1 MKKISEILTVDGESS
16 FFTTFKNIAPLVYSS
31 LFGEVAPK
39 VLDMSLL
46 SNSGERY
53 ASPLLTSYP
62 LEEVVTMIVA
72 EKSNS
77 WEKVKTAMFADYDL
91 TNLNQQ
97 TTEITNT
104 KSSNTAQN
112 VNNNNKEKVYT
123 FDDTTT
129 PSDTTENNMIGETTG
144 NVTENG
150 TTRTSV
156 SGSKSNIQYVIEREI
171 RLRKLSFINM
181 VVKDTMNYITLS
193 IY

>member
-1 MKKISEILTVDGESS
+1 MKKIAEILTVDGENS
-16 FFTTFKNIAPLVYSS
+16 FFTTFKNIAPLVYTS
-31 LFGEVAPK
+31 LFGEVEPK

-53 ASPLLTSYP
+53 ASPLLTLYT
-62 LEEVVTMIVA
+62 LEEVVNMIVT
-72 EKSNS
+72 EKSQS

-104 KSSNTAQN
+104 KNSNTSQN

-129 PSDTTENNMIGETTG
+129 PSDTTENNTMGETTG

>member
-1 MKKISEILTVDGESS
+1 MKKIAEILTVDGENS
-16 FFTTFKNIAPLVYSS
+16 FFTTFKNIAPSVYSS

-53 ASPLLTSYP
+53 ASPLLISYT
-62 LEEVVTMIVA
+62 LEEVVNMIVT
-72 EKSNS
+72 EKSQS

-150 TTRTSV
+150 TTKTIV

>member
-1 MKKISEILTVDGESS
+1 MKKITEILTVDGENS

-31 LFGEVAPK
+31 LFGEVQPK

-46 SNSGERY
+46 TNSGERY
-53 ASPLLTSYP
+53 ASPLLTTYT
-62 LEEVVTMIVA
+62 LEEVVNMIVT
-72 EKSNS
+72 EKSQS

-97 TTEITNT
+97 STEITNT
-104 KSSNTAQN
+104 NSSNTAQN

-123 FDDTTT
+123 FEDTTT

-150 TTRTSV
+150 STKTIV

>member
-1 MKKISEILTVDGESS
+1 MKKIAEILTVDGEKS

-31 LFGEVAPK
+31 LFGELEPK

-46 SNSGERY
+46 SNSGERF
-53 ASPLLTSYP
+53 ASPLLTLYT
-62 LEEVVTMIVA
+62 LEEVVNMIVT
-72 EKSNS
+72 EKSQS
-77 WEKVKTAMFADYDL
+77 WEKVKTAMFADYDVI
-91 TNLNQQ
+91 NLNQQ

-104 KSSNTAQN
+104 KNSNTSQN

>member
-1 MKKISEILTVDGESS
+1 MKKITEILTVDGENS
-16 FFTTFKNIAPLVYSS
+16 FFTTFKNIAPSVYSS
-31 LFGEVAPK
+31 LFGEVQPK

-53 ASPLLTSYP
+53 ASPLLTSYT

-129 PSDTTENNMIGETTG
+129 PSDTTENNTIGETTG

>member
-1 MKKISEILTVDGESS
+1 MKKIAEILTVDGATS
-16 FFTTFKNIAPLVYSS
+16 FFNTFKTIAPSVYSS
-31 LFGEVAPK
+31 LFGEIAPK

-53 ASPLLTSYP
+53 ASPLLTSYT
-62 LEEVVTMIVA
+62 LDEVVNMIVS
-72 EKSNS
+72 EKSQS

>member
-1 MKKISEILTVDGESS
+1 MKKITEILTVDGENS

-31 LFGEVAPK
+31 LFGEIEPK

-46 SNSGERY
+46 SNSGERF
-53 ASPLLTSYP
+53 ASPLLTNYT
-62 LEEVVTMIVA
+62 LAEVVNMIVS
-72 EKSNS
+72 EKSQS
-77 WEKVKTAMFADYDL
+77 WEKIKNAMFADYDL

-104 KSSNTAQN
+104 KNSNTSQN

-129 PSDTTENNMIGETTG
+129 PSDTTENNMMGETTG

-150 TTRTSV
+150 TTQTRV
-156 SGSKSNIQYVIEREI
+156 SGSKSNIQYIIEREI
-171 RLRKLSFINM
+171 RLRRLSFINM

>member
-1 MKKISEILTVDGESS
+1 MKKIAEILTVDGENS
-16 FFTTFKNIAPLVYSS
+16 FFTTFKNIAPSVYSS

-53 ASPLLTSYP
+53 ASPLLTSYT
-62 LEEVVTMIVA
+62 LDEVVNMIVS
-72 EKSNS
+72 EKSQS

-104 KSSNTAQN
+104 KTSNTAQN
-112 VNNNNKEKVYT
+112 VNNNNKEKIYT

-129 PSDTTENNMIGETTG
+129 ASDTTENNMMGETTG

>member
-1 MKKISEILTVDGESS
+1 MKKIVEILTVDGENS
-16 FFTTFKNIAPLVYSS
+16 FFTTFKNIAPSVYSS

-53 ASPLLTSYP
+53 ASPLLISYT
-62 LEEVVTMIVA
+62 LEEVVNMIVT
-72 EKSNS
+72 EKSQS
-77 WEKVKTAMFADYDL
+77 WEKVKNAMFADYDL
-91 TNLNQQ
+91 TALNQQ
-97 TTEITNT
+97 STEITNT
-104 KSSNTAQN
+104 KNSNTSQN

-150 TTRTSV
+150 STKTIV

>member
-1 MKKISEILTVDGESS
+1 MKKIAEILTVDGATS
-16 FFTTFKNIAPLVYSS
+16 FFNTFKTLAPSIYSS

-46 SNSGERY
+46 TNSGERY
-53 ASPLLTSYP
+53 ASPLLTSYT
-62 LEEVVTMIVA
+62 LAEVVNMIVS
-72 EKSNS
+72 EKSQS

-129 PSDTTENNMIGETTG
+129 ASDTTENNMIGETTG

-150 TTRTSV
+150 TTKTIV

>member
-1 MKKISEILTVDGESS
+1 MKKIAEILTVDGEKS

-31 LFGEVAPK
+31 LFGELEPK

-46 SNSGERY
+46 SNSGERF
-53 ASPLLTSYP
+53 ASPLLILYP
-62 LEEVVTMIVA
+62 LEEVVNMIVT
-72 EKSNS
+72 EKSQS

-97 TTEITNT
+97 STEITNT
-104 KSSNTAQN
+104 KNSNTSQN

-129 PSDTTENNMIGETTG
+129 PSDTTENNMMGETTG

-150 TTRTSV
+150 STKTIV

>member
-1 MKKISEILTVDGESS
+1 MKKIAEILTVDGESS
-16 FFTTFKNIAPLVYSS
+16 FFTTFKNIAPSVYSS
-31 LFGEVAPK
+31 LFGEVVPK

-53 ASPLLTSYP
+53 ASPLLTSYT
-62 LEEVVTMIVA
+62 LEEVVNMIVS
-72 EKSNS
+72 EKSQS
-77 WEKVKTAMFADYDL
+77 WEKVKNAMFADYDL

>member
-1 MKKISEILTVDGESS
+1 MKKIAEILTVDGVNS

-31 LFGEVAPK
+31 LFGELEPK

-46 SNSGERY
+46 SNSGERF
-53 ASPLLTSYP
+53 ASPLLTLYT
-62 LEEVVTMIVA
+62 LDEVVNMIVS
-72 EKSNS
+72 EKSQS
-77 WEKVKTAMFADYDL
+77 WEKIKNAMFADYDL

-104 KSSNTAQN
+104 KNSNTSQN

-129 PSDTTENNMIGETTG
+129 PSDTTENNMMGETTG

-150 TTRTSV
+150 TTQTRV
-156 SGSKSNIQYVIEREI
+156 SGSKSNIQYIIEREI
-171 RLRKLSFINM
+171 RLRRLSFINM

>member
-1 MKKISEILTVDGESS
+1 MKKIAEILTVDGEKS

-31 LFGEVAPK
+31 LFGEVQPK

-53 ASPLLTSYP
+53 ASPLLILYP
-62 LEEVVTMIVA
+62 LEEVVNMIVT
-72 EKSNS
+72 EKSSS

-97 TTEITNT
+97 STEITNT
-104 KSSNTAQN
+104 KNSNTSQN
-112 VNNNNKEKVYT
+112 VNNNNKEKIYT

-129 PSDTTENNMIGETTG
+129 PSDTTENNMMGETTG

-150 TTRTSV
+150 STKTIV

>member
-1 MKKISEILTVDGESS
+1 MKKIAEILTVDGEKS

-31 LFGEVAPK
+31 LFGEVEPK

-53 ASPLLTSYP
+53 ASPLLTTYT
-62 LEEVVTMIVA
+62 LAEVVNMIVT
-72 EKSNS
+72 EKSQS

-123 FDDTTT
+123 FDDTIT

>member
-1 MKKISEILTVDGESS
+1 MKKIYEILTVDGATS
-16 FFTTFKNIAPLVYSS
+16 FFNTFKTLAPSIYSS
-31 LFGEVAPK
+31 LFGEIAPK

-62 LEEVVTMIVA
+62 LEEVVNMIVT
-72 EKSNS
+72 EKSQS

>member
-1 MKKISEILTVDGESS
+1 MKKIAEILTVDGEKS

-31 LFGEVAPK
+31 LFGELEPK

-46 SNSGERY
+46 SNSGERF
-53 ASPLLTSYP
+53 ASPLLILYP
-62 LEEVVTMIVA
+62 LEEVVNMIVT
-72 EKSNS
+72 EKSQS

-91 TNLNQQ
+91 ANLNQQ
-97 TTEITNT
+97 STEITNT
-104 KSSNTAQN
+104 KNSNTSQN

-129 PSDTTENNMIGETTG
+129 PSDTTENNMTGETTG

-150 TTRTSV
+150 TTKTIV

>member
-1 MKKISEILTVDGESS
+1 MKKIAEILTVDGEKS

-31 LFGEVAPK
+31 LFGELEPK

-46 SNSGERY
+46 SNSGERF
-53 ASPLLTSYP
+53 ASPLLTLYT
-62 LEEVVTMIVA
+62 LEEVVNMIVT
-72 EKSNS
+72 EKSQS
-77 WEKVKTAMFADYDL
+77 WEKVKTAMFADYDV

-104 KSSNTAQN
+104 KNSNTSQN

-129 PSDTTENNMIGETTG
+129 PSDTTENNTIGETTG

-171 RLRKLSFINM
+171 RLRRLSFINM

>member
-1 MKKISEILTVDGESS
+1 MKKIVEILTVDGENS
-16 FFTTFKNIAPLVYSS
+16 FFTTFKNIAPSVYSS

-53 ASPLLTSYP
+53 ASPLLISYT
-62 LEEVVTMIVA
+62 LGEVVTMIVD
-72 EKSNS
+72 EKSHS
-77 WEKVKTAMFADYDL
+77 WQKVKNAMFADYDL
-91 TNLNQQ
+91 TNINQQ
-97 TTEITNT
+97 STEITNT
-104 KSSNTAQN
+104 KSSNTSQN

-129 PSDTTENNMIGETTG
+129 PSDTTENNTIGETTG

-150 TTRTSV
+150 TTKTIV

>member
-1 MKKISEILTVDGESS
+1 MKKIAEILTVDGEKS

-31 LFGEVAPK
+31 LFGEVQPK

-53 ASPLLTSYP
+53 ASPLLILYP
-62 LEEVVTMIVA
+62 LEEVVNMIVT
-72 EKSNS
+72 EKSSS

-97 TTEITNT
+97 STEITNT
-104 KSSNTAQN
+104 KNSNTAQN
-112 VNNNNKEKVYT
+112 VNNNNKERVYT

-129 PSDTTENNMIGETTG
+129 PSDTTENNMMGETTG

-150 TTRTSV
+150 TTKTIV

>member
-1 MKKISEILTVDGESS
+1 MKKIAEILTVDGENS
-16 FFTTFKNIAPLVYSS
+16 FFNTFKTLAPSIYSS
-31 LFGEVAPK
+31 LFGDIEPK

-46 SNSGERY
+46 SNSGERF
-53 ASPLLTSYP
+53 ASPLLTLYT
-62 LEEVVTMIVA
+62 LEEVVNMIVT
-72 EKSNS
+72 EKSQS

-104 KSSNTAQN
+104 KNSNTSQN

-129 PSDTTENNMIGETTG
+129 PSDTTENNTIGETTG

-171 RLRKLSFINM
+171 RLRRLSFINM

>member
-1 MKKISEILTVDGESS
+1 MKKIAEILTVDGENS
-16 FFTTFKNIAPLVYSS
+16 FFTTFKNIAPSVYSS

-53 ASPLLTSYP
+53 ASPLLTSYT
-62 LEEVVTMIVA
+62 LDEVVNMIVS
-72 EKSNS
+72 EKSHS

>member
-1 MKKISEILTVDGESS
+1 MKKITEILTVDGENS

-31 LFGEVAPK
+31 LFGEVQPK

-53 ASPLLTSYP
+53 ASPLLTSYT
-62 LEEVVTMIVA
+62 LEEVVNMIVT
-72 EKSNS
+72 EKSQS

>member
-1 MKKISEILTVDGESS
+1 MKKIAEILTVDGEKS

-31 LFGEVAPK
+31 LFGEVEPK

-53 ASPLLTSYP
+53 ASPLLTTYP
-62 LEEVVTMIVA
+62 LEEVVNMIVT
-72 EKSNS
+72 EKSQS

-97 TTEITNT
+97 STEITNT
-104 KSSNTAQN
+104 KNSNTSQN

-129 PSDTTENNMIGETTG
+129 ASDTTENNMMGETTG

-150 TTRTSV
+150 STKTIV

>member
-1 MKKISEILTVDGESS
+1 MKKIAEILTVDGATS
-16 FFTTFKNIAPLVYSS
+16 FFNTFKTLAPSIYSS
-31 LFGEVAPK
+31 LFGEIAPK

-62 LEEVVTMIVA
+62 LEEVVNMIVT
-72 EKSNS
+72 EKSQS

>member
-1 MKKISEILTVDGESS
+1 MKKIVEILTVDGEKS

-31 LFGEVAPK
+31 LFGEVQPK

-46 SNSGERY
+46 TNSGERY
-53 ASPLLTSYP
+53 ASPLLILYP
-62 LEEVVTMIVA
+62 LEEVVNMIVT
-72 EKSNS
+72 EKSQS

-97 TTEITNT
+97 STEITNT
-104 KSSNTAQN
+104 KNSNTSQN

-150 TTRTSV
+150 TTKTIV

>member
-1 MKKISEILTVDGESS
+1 MKKIAEILTVDGENS

-31 LFGEVAPK
+31 LFGEIEPK

-46 SNSGERY
+46 SNSGERF
-53 ASPLLTSYP
+53 ASPLLTNYT
-62 LEEVVTMIVA
+62 LAEVVNMIVS
-72 EKSNS
+72 EKSQS
-77 WEKVKTAMFADYDL
+77 WEKIKNAMFADYDL

-104 KSSNTAQN
+104 KNSNTSQN

-129 PSDTTENNMIGETTG
+129 PSDTTENNMMGETTG

-150 TTRTSV
+150 TTQTRV
-156 SGSKSNIQYVIEREI
+156 SGSKSNIQYIIEREI
-171 RLRKLSFINM
+171 RLRRLSFINM

>member
-1 MKKISEILTVDGESS
+1 MKKIAEILTVDGENS
-16 FFTTFKNIAPLVYSS
+16 FFTTFKNIAPSVYSS

-53 ASPLLTSYP
+53 ASPLLISYT
-62 LEEVVTMIVA
+62 LDEVVNMIVT
-72 EKSNS
+72 EKSQS

-150 TTRTSV
+150 TTKTIV

>member
-1 MKKISEILTVDGESS
+1 
-16 FFTTFKNIAPLVYSS
+16 
-31 LFGEVAPK
+31 
-39 VLDMSLL
+39 
-46 SNSGERY
+46 
-53 ASPLLTSYP
+53 
-62 LEEVVTMIVA
+62 
-72 EKSNS
+72 
-77 WEKVKTAMFADYDL
+77 MFADYDL

-123 FDDTTT
+123 FDDTTI

>member
-1 MKKISEILTVDGESS
+1 MKKIAEILTVDGENS
-16 FFTTFKNIAPLVYSS
+16 FFTTFKNIAPSVYSS

-53 ASPLLTSYP
+53 ASPLLISYT
-62 LEEVVTMIVA
+62 LEEVVNMIVT

-77 WEKVKTAMFADYDL
+77 WQKVKNAMFADYDL

-97 TTEITNT
+97 TTEITNS
-104 KSSNTAQN
+104 KNSNTSQN

-129 PSDTTENNMIGETTG
+129 PSDTTENNMMGETTG
-144 NVTENG
+144 NVTENE
-150 TTRTSV
+150 TTKTIV

>member
-1 MKKISEILTVDGESS
+1 MKKIAEILTVDGENS
-16 FFTTFKNIAPLVYSS
+16 FFTTFKNIAPSVYSS

-53 ASPLLTSYP
+53 ASPLLISYT
-62 LEEVVTMIVA
+62 LEEVVNMIVT
-72 EKSNS
+72 EKSQS

-91 TNLNQQ
+91 TALNQQ
-97 TTEITNT
+97 STEITNT

-150 TTRTSV
+150 TTKTIV

>member
-1 MKKISEILTVDGESS
+1 MKKIAEILTVDGENS
-16 FFTTFKNIAPLVYSS
+16 FFNTFKALAPSIYSS
-31 LFGEVAPK
+31 LFGGVEPK

-77 WEKVKTAMFADYDL
+77 WEKVKSAMFADYDL

>member
-1 MKKISEILTVDGESS
+1 MKKIAEILTVDGEKS

-31 LFGEVAPK
+31 LFGEVQPK

-53 ASPLLTSYP
+53 ASPLLILYP
-62 LEEVVTMIVA
+62 LEEVVNMIVT
-72 EKSNS
+72 EKSQS

-97 TTEITNT
+97 STEITNT
-104 KSSNTAQN
+104 KNSNTAQN
-112 VNNNNKEKVYT
+112 VNNNNKERVYA

-129 PSDTTENNMIGETTG
+129 PSDTTENNMMGETTG

-150 TTRTSV
+150 TTKTIV

>member
-1 MKKISEILTVDGESS
+1 MKKIAEILTVDGATS
-16 FFTTFKNIAPLVYSS
+16 FFNTFKTLAPSIYSS
-31 LFGEVAPK
+31 LFGEIAPK

-53 ASPLLTSYP
+53 ASPLLTSYT

>member
-1 MKKISEILTVDGESS
+1 MKKIAEILTVDGENS

-53 ASPLLTSYP
+53 ASPLLTSYT
-62 LEEVVTMIVA
+62 LEEVVNMIVT
-72 EKSNS
+72 EKSQS

>member
-1 MKKISEILTVDGESS
+1 MKKIAEILTVDGEKS

-31 LFGEVAPK
+31 LFGEVQPK

-46 SNSGERY
+46 TNSGERF
-53 ASPLLTSYP
+53 ASPLLILYP
-62 LEEVVTMIVA
+62 LEEVVNMIVT
-72 EKSNS
+72 EKSSS

-91 TNLNQQ
+91 TALNQQ
-97 TTEITNT
+97 STEITNT

-150 TTRTSV
+150 TTKTIV

>member
-1 MKKISEILTVDGESS
+1 MKKIAEILTVDGEKS

-53 ASPLLTSYP
+53 ASPLLISYT
-62 LEEVVTMIVA
+62 LEEVVNMIVT
-72 EKSNS
+72 EKSQS

-91 TNLNQQ
+91 TALNQQ
-97 TTEITNT
+97 STEITNT
-104 KSSNTAQN
+104 KNSNTAQN

-150 TTRTSV
+150 TTKTIV

>member
-1 MKKISEILTVDGESS
+1 MKKIAEILTVDGEKS

-31 LFGEVAPK
+31 LFGEVEPK

-53 ASPLLTSYP
+53 ASPLLTTYT
-62 LEEVVTMIVA
+62 LAEVVNMIVT
-72 EKSNS
+72 EKSQS

-123 FDDTTT
+123 FDDITT